1 MLDQYVHAKHHPAV
15 ATTTS
20 PVCAKC
26 SAVKRSSKY
35 SCCAQGGS
43 WFKSCGSNGD
53 FDHTWA
59 EGLQACTN
67 IESLFSVKTEPDST
81 LLNQTT
87 ASKQLNTVQHEGIES
102 SVSKEH
108 DTNRTNWKGSSEL
121 ACIVVLVTLLI
132 TIIT

>member
-1 MLDQYVHAKHHPAV
+1 MFDQYVYAKHHPAV
-15 ATTTS
+15 ALTTS
-20 PVCAKC
+20 TVCAKC
-26 SAVKRSSKY
+26 VAVKKSKKY
-35 SCCAQGGS
+35 SCCARGGS
-43 WFKSCGSNGD
+43 WFKNCGNNGD
-53 FDHTWA
+53 FDHTWV
-59 EGLQACTN
+59 EGLQACKN
-67 IESLFSVKTEPDST
+67 VESLFLVKTESESV

-87 ASKQLNTVQHEGIES
+87 ASQQLNTVQHEGIES